1 MPAVAVL
8 HGACRK
14 RIVGGGME
22 MLLNKKVRRIGVL
35 TGGGDC
41 PGLNAVIRAVVKT
54 AIREY
59 GLSVVG
65 FEDGFGGLIQ
75 NKARELTEKDV
86 VGILPR
92 GGTIL
97 GTTNRDNPFSYPMTI
112 KGKKVN
118 RDVSD
123 RVVENLNIHG
133 IDALVIIGGDG
144 SLNIGR
150 DFYEKKGVKVVGV
163 PKTIDNDLSATDQT
177 FGFDTALNTATEAI
191 DKLHSTAESHHRV
204 MVLEVMGRYAGW
216 IALESG
222 IAGGADVILIPE
234 IPFKMEKVIEKVLY
248 RRDAGKKFS
257 IVVVAEGAVPVGGKM
272 VVQRKVEGSFDPI
285 RLGGI
290 GNVVAKQ
297 IEEGTGMESRV
308 TVLGHL
314 QRGGTPTAF
323 DRILA
328 TRYGTGAVNLVMAGR
343 FGEMVC
349 LRTPNIESV
358 PIAEAVGELRLVPAD
373 GEMVRTAKQIGI
385 SFGD

>member
-1 MPAVAVL
+1 MVAID
-8 HGACRK
+8 K
-14 RIVGGGME
+14 I
-22 MLLNKKVRRIGVL
+22 RRIGVL

-54 AIREY
+54 AIKEY
-59 GLSVVG
+59 RLSVVG
-65 FEDGFGGLIQ
+65 FENGFGGLIQ
-75 NKARELTEKDV
+75 NKARDLTEKDV

-97 GTTNRDNPFSYPMTI
+97 GTTNRDNPFYYPMVI
-112 KGKKVN
+112 EGRRVF

-133 IDALVIIGGDG
+133 IDAMVIIGGDG
-144 SLNIGR
+144 SLTIAKEL
-150 DFYEKKGVKVVGV
+150 YEKKGLPVVGV

-177 FGFDTALNTATEAI
+177 FGFDTALTTATEAL
-191 DKLHSTAESHHRV
+191 DKLHTTAESHHRV

-234 IPFKMEKVIEKVLY
+234 IPYLIDMVNAKIIERCNL
-248 RRDAGKKFS
+248 GKKFS
-257 IVVVAEGAVPVGGKM
+257 IVVVAEGAKPVDGEMIVKK
-272 VVQRKVEGSFDPI
+272 RIEDSFDPI

-290 GNVVAKQ
+290 GTKVAKQ
-297 IEEGTGMESRV
+297 IEEGTGMETRV

-328 TRYGTGAVNLVMAGR
+328 TRYGTGAVNLLMSGK

-349 LRTPNIESV
+349 LRTPDIKSV
-358 PIAEAVGELRLVPAD
+358 SLAEAVGEMRLVPTGSD
-373 GEMVRTAKQIGI
+373 IIQTARQVGI
-385 SFGD
+385 SLGD